1 MGTTYG
7 SGTFAPFSAQIFRE
21 EFTPII
27 EQGLDLV
34 TETLVN
40 SSVKT
45 TMNRIRR
52 IIIIRF

>member
-1 MGTTYG
+1 MVRGLLR
-7 SGTFAPFSAQIFRE
+7 SAPFSAQIFRE

-45 TMNRIRR
+45 TLNRIPR
-52 IIIIRF
+52 IIKLSF